1 MIAPSENNT
10 LRAVVIAHIK
20 NDFPVPAVPTTFKV
34 KADQIEIR
42 MSQWKIRLKMSQ
54 KDLKSKIDK
63 PKKAYQCQSASQ
75 IDVYSS
81 RLDVRDQLEGYP
93 FGKTYLITMQTG
105 TAR

>member
-1 MIAPSENNT
+1 MTAPSENNS

-20 NDFPVPAVPTTFKV
+20 NDFPVPAVPSTFTV

-54 KDLKSKIDK
+54 KDLKKA
-63 PKKAYQCQSASQ
+63 KKAYQCQSASQ

-81 RLDVRDQLEGYP
+81 RLNVRDKLEGYP
-93 FGKTYLITMQTG
+93 CGKAYMITMHTG
-105 TAR
+105 MAR